1 MITIHAEFHSHFRE
15 VAQADKDSF
24 ELNEP
29 TVAELAE
36 KICAKYGAKMT
47 ALLVDPKTKELNTN
61 GTMYVDSKGKRIYME
76 DTLEDGETIAFLV
89 GIAGG

>member
-1 MITIHAEFHSHFRE
+1 
-15 VAQADKDSF
+15 F
-24 ELNEP
+24 ELAEP
-29 TVAELAE
+29 TVAELAQQ
-36 KICAKYGAKMT
+36 ICAKYGDQMS
-47 ALLVDPKTKELNTN
+47 ALLVNPKTNELNTN